1 MSLWSDFKLT
11 YDKGKYLT
19 QANGFRVSF
28 KLVNMK
34 MPKRKKRKY
43 KGKKST
49 VFNLPIF
56 LKNIEVSVKE
66 IAEKL
71 QRDNLTKFTQV
82 VSMPCNTGVF
92 YIFQLSETAFNQ
104 LGLFIKLNDITEE
117 NILTYERF
125 GESYGTRYK
134 FEVLKPTKVK

>member
-11 YDKGKYLT
+11 YEKGKYLV
-19 QANGFRVSF
+19 QANGFRYSF
-28 KLVNMK
+28 KLVSMK

-43 KGKKST
+43 KGKKSI
-49 VFNLPIF
+49 VYNLPIF

-71 QRDNLTKFTQV
+71 QKSNLTKFTSV
-82 VSMPCNTGVF
+82 VSMPCETGIF
-92 YIFQLSETAFNQ
+92 YIFQLSESAFNQ
-104 LGLFIKLNDITEE
+104 LGLFIKLNNITEKDM
-117 NILTYERF
+117 ITYERF

-134 FEVLKPTKVK
+134 FEVLKPTKEK